1 MPDRTQPR
9 KTNNSYIATRRRE
22 LGITQGQLCS
32 MLCCSHGMASRWE
45 SGQCCPG
52 GRYLIQLAQVLACDP
67 SDIVADY
74 NNRKE
79 GGA

>member
-9 KTNNSYIATRRRE
+9 KTNDSYIAARRRE
-22 LGITQGQLCS
+22 LGITQGKLCS
-32 MLCCSHGMASRWE
+32 MIGCSHSMVSNWE
-45 SGQCCPG
+45 AGQYCPG

>member
-1 MPDRTQPR
+1 MADRTKPR
-9 KTNNSYIATRRRE
+9 ITNSSYISARRRE
-22 LGITQGQLCS
+22 LGITQSKLCS
-32 MLCCSHGMASRWE
+32 MIGCSHSMVSNWETGMY
-45 SGQCCPG
+45 CPG
-52 GRYLIQLAQVLACDP
+52 GRYLIQLAQVLNCDP

>member
-9 KTNNSYIATRRRE
+9 KTNDSYIATRRRE
-22 LGITQGQLCS
+22 LGITQSQLCS
-32 MLCCSHGMASRWE
+32 MVRCSHNAVSRWE
-45 SGQCCPG
+45 AGQYCPG
-52 GRYLIQLAQVLACDP
+52 GRYLIQIAQVLACDP

>member
-1 MPDRTQPR
+1 MVR
-9 KTNNSYIATRRRE
+9 
-22 LGITQGQLCS
+22 
-32 MLCCSHGMASRWE
+32 CSHNAVSRWE
-45 SGQCCPG
+45 AGQYCPG

>member
-22 LGITQGQLCS
+22 LGITQSQLCS
-32 MLCCSHGMASRWE
+32 MVRCSHNMVSCWE
-45 SGQCCPG
+45 SGQYCPG